1 MTTTPADT
9 LGAPSPV
16 DAALDLFSEEVLQD
30 SMPVYARLREQSP
43 VVHLE
48 QRDLWVITRYED
60 VRAALGDPETF
71 SSTQVAF
78 NEQMNE
84 VLRGTSLATDP
95 PHHQKLRAVL
105 SENLTPRALRGMKA
119 DIEAKADA
127 LVAELVA
134 RGSFDG
140 MEDLAKHFV
149 TSVVMDMI
157 GVQGDVRQKMLA
169 WGEAAFNL
177 LGPMNERAASS
188 FPVAGELFEWTHHRL
203 RAEDL
208 TEGSMG
214 RAVFEAAERGDI
226 APESA
231 GMIVHQYIAAGMDTT
246 IASLGNAIVLFA
258 RHPEQFQA
266 LREDRTLVPSA
277 FAEVQRFLTP
287 MPVVGRLVTR
297 DVEVQGLRIPGGSQA
312 ALLLGAANRDPRHF
326 EDPEVFDI
334 RRNPTDH
341 LSFGYGIHGCAGQG
355 LARLEAH
362 AVLDALAT
370 RLKGF
375 TVADVRRRLN
385 NMTRPFEAIPVTSVE
400 PAEG

>member
-1 MTTTPADT
+1 MTATPTA
-9 LGAPSPV
+9 PV
-16 DAALDLFSEEVLQD
+16 DTQAPVDPDLDLFSDEVLAD
-30 SMPVYARLREQSP
+30 SMPVYRRLQELSP

-48 QRDLWVITRYED
+48 QRDLWVITRYDD

-84 VLRGTSLATDP
+84 VLQGTSLATDP
-95 PHHQKLRAVL
+95 PNHQQLRSVL
-105 SENLTPRALRGMKA
+105 SENLTPRALRGMREGIESKA
-119 DIEAKADA
+119 HDM
-127 LVAELVA
+127 VSGLVA

-177 LGPMNERAASS
+177 LGPMNQRAADS

-208 TEGSMG
+208 AEGSLG

-246 IASLGNAIVLFA
+246 IASLGNAIVLLA
-258 RHPEQFQA
+258 RFPEQFQR
-266 LREDRTLVPSA
+266 LREDRSLVAST
-277 FAEVQRFLTP
+277 FAEVQRYMAP
-287 MPVVGRLVTR
+287 MPVAGRLVAR
-297 DVEVQGLRIPGGSQA
+297 DTEVQGLRIPGGSQA
-312 ALLLGAANRDPRHF
+312 ALLLGAANRDPRHY
-326 EDPEVFDI
+326 EDPETFDI
-334 RRNPTDH
+334 NRNPTDH

-362 AVLDALAT
+362 AVLDALAVH
-370 RLKGF
+370 LKGF
-375 TVADVRRRLN
+375 TVGDVQRRMN
-385 NMTRPFEAIPVTSVE
+385 NMTRPFDAIPVISVD
-400 PAEG
+400 PA

>member
-9 LGAPSPV
+9 RRAEAPVEP
-16 DAALDLFSEEVLQD
+16 DLDLFGDDVLAD
-30 SMPVYARLREQSP
+30 SMPVFTRLREASP
-43 VVHLE
+43 VVHLT
-48 QRDLWVITRYED
+48 QGDLWVITRYED

-95 PHHQKLRAVL
+95 PNHQRLRAVL
-105 SENLTPRALRGMKA
+105 SENLTPRALRGMRA
-119 DIEAKADA
+119 EMDAKADG
-127 LVAELVA
+127 LVRELVA

-157 GVQGDVRQKMLA
+157 GVQGDVREKMLA

-177 LGPMNERAASS
+177 LGPMNQRAAAS
-188 FPVAGELFEWTHHRL
+188 FPIAGELFEWTHHQL
-203 RAEDL
+203 KTGDL
-208 TEGSMG
+208 AEGSMG

-246 IASLGNAIVLFA
+246 IAAIGNAVVLFA
-258 RHPEQFQA
+258 RYPEQFQK
-266 LREDRTLVPSA
+266 LCEDRSLVPSA
-277 FAEVQRFLTP
+277 FNEILRFMSP
-287 MPVVGRLVTR
+287 FPVAGRLVTC
-297 DVEVQGLRIPGGSQA
+297 DTEVAGVRIPGGSQA
-312 ALLLGAANRDPRHF
+312 AVLVGAANRDPRHY
-326 EDPEVFDI
+326 EEPETFDI
-334 RRNPTDH
+334 TRNPTDH
-341 LSFGYGIHGCAGQG
+341 VSFGYGIHGCAGQG

-362 AVLDALAT
+362 AILNALAT
-370 RLKGF
+370 HLKGYA
-375 TVADVRRRLN
+375 VGGVQHRLN
-385 NMTRPFEAIPVTSVE
+385 NMTRPFASIEVTSVD
-400 PAEG
+400 PA

>member
-1 MTTTPADT
+1 MTTTPTDAR
-9 LGAPSPV
+9 GVEAPV
-16 DAALDLFSEEVLQD
+16 ERDLDLFSDDVLAD
-30 SMPVYARLREQSP
+30 SMPVFARLREASP
-43 VVHLE
+43 VIHLT
-48 QRDLWVITRYED
+48 QRDLWLITRYED

-84 VLRGTSLATDP
+84 VLKGTSLAADP
-95 PHHQKLRAVL
+95 PEHQKLRSVL
-105 SENLTPRALRGMKA
+105 SENLTPRALRGMRE
-119 DIEAKADA
+119 DINAKADE
-127 LVAELVA
+127 LVRELVA

-177 LGPMNERAASS
+177 LGPMNQRAADS
-188 FPVAGELFEWTHHRL
+188 FPVAGELFEWTHHQL
-203 RAEDL
+203 KAEDL
-208 TEGSMG
+208 AEGSMG
-214 RAVFEAAERGDI
+214 RAVFEAAERGKI

-246 IASLGNAIVLFA
+246 IAAIGNAIVLFA
-258 RHPEQFQA
+258 RYPEQFQK
-266 LREDRTLVPSA
+266 LREDRSLVGSA
-277 FAEVQRFLTP
+277 FAEVQRFMTP

-297 DVEVQGLRIPGGSQA
+297 DTEVQGLRIPAGSQA
-312 ALLLGAANRDPRHF
+312 AILMGAANRDPRHY
-326 EDPEVFDI
+326 EDPETFDI
-334 RRNPTDH
+334 TRNPADH

-370 RLKGF
+370 HLKGF
-375 TVADVRRRLN
+375 TVGEVRRRMN
-385 NMTRPFEAIPVTSVE
+385 NMTRPFESIEVTSVD
-400 PAEG
+400 PA